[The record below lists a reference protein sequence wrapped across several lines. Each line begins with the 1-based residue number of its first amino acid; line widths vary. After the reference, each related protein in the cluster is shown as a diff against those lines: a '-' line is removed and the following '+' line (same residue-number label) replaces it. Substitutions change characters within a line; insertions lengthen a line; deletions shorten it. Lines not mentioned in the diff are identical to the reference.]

1 MARVGLLGRIMLVL
15 LGALSLLVVATFG
28 IDQWQRGQER
38 SPYATRFPR
47 FDQAGGIMALLGDA
61 DPAQRPAILRAIN
74 GEALRADIVDA
85 PPDETAGTAGTAASP
100 GMAATVGAASG
111 MAVGT
116 GASEVSG
123 HAPARTTAVV
133 LQRGQAMPPF
143 ARITCPVTQDASGPA
158 RKAATPAMS
167 SGCPS
172 RPSGVIRA

>member
-47 FDQAGGIMALLGDA
+47 LDQAGGIMALLGDA

-85 PPDETAGTAGTAASP
+85 PPDETAGTAASP

-116 GASEVSG
+116 ALLKFQGTPRRERRPWSCN
-123 HAPARTTAVV
+123 AVRPC
-133 LQRGQAMPPF
+133 LRSRGS
-143 ARITCPVTQDASGPA
+143 PVP
-158 RKAATPAMS
+158 
-167 SGCPS
+167 
-172 RPSGVIRA
+172 

>member
-1 MARVGLLGRIMLVL
+1 MKARTLDGKTVAARIRKTMTEEVAALTARHGRAPGLAVILV
-15 LGALSLLVVATFG
+15 
-28 IDQWQRGQER
+28 
-38 SPYATRFPR
+38 
-47 FDQAGGIMALLGDA
+47 
-61 DPAQRPAILRAIN
+61 

-85 PPDETAGTAGTAASP
+85 PPDETAGTAASP

>member
-1 MARVGLLGRIMLVL
+1 
-15 LGALSLLVVATFG
+15 
-28 IDQWQRGQER
+28 
-38 SPYATRFPR
+38 
-47 FDQAGGIMALLGDA
+47 MALLGDA

-100 GMAATVGAASG
+100 GMAATFWAASG